1 MNRTATSF
9 ILLAITTVVLGVANI
24 MCGAVSI
31 PANAVIDI
39 LTGSGCDNRAWEY
52 IIIESRL
59 PQMITAFLSGAAL
72 SVSGLLLQTAFA
84 NPLAGP
90 SILGI
95 SSGAGL
101 GVAIVMMLTGGV
113 LSFAGTQW
121 AGIAA
126 TTISAMIGAFAVM
139 LIILAIAVKVRNKI
153 TLLIAGLMVGYLVS
167 SIVSILSSVSNS
179 EGIQNYVMWGFG
191 SFGGVTLNL
200 LPIYAILLA
209 LGLFIAILLI
219 KPLNALLLGTNYAS
233 NLGIDIRRIRIWLLA
248 DTGFLAA
255 IITSFCGPISFI
267 DVVVPHI
274 SRMMIRTDNHIK
286 LVPCTM
292 LTGGAIALLCNLLT
306 VLPTNGITIPLNAIT
321 PVIGAPV
328 IIYLL
333 IRK

>member
-9 ILLAITTVVLGVANI
+9 ILLSVITVILGVANV

-31 PANAVIDI
+31 PAGAIWDI
-39 LTGSGCDNRAWEY
+39 IAGNGCDNRAWEY
-52 IIIESRL
+52 IIVESRL
-59 PQMITAFLSGAAL
+59 PQVITAFLSGAAL

-101 GVAIVMMLTGGV
+101 GVALVMMLTGGV

-126 TTISAMIGAFAVM
+126 TTISALIGAFAVM
-139 LIILAIAVKVRNKI
+139 LVVLAIAVRVRNKI

-167 SIVSILSSVSNS
+167 SVVSILSSLSNS

-191 SFGGVTLNL
+191 SFGGVTLKL
-200 LPIYAILLA
+200 LPIYASL
-209 LGLFIAILLI
+209 LGLGLLFAVLLI
-219 KPLNALLLGTNYAS
+219 KPLNALLLGNNYAE
-233 NLGIDIRRIRIWLLA
+233 NLGVNIRRIRMCLLA
-248 DTGFLAA
+248 DTGLLAA
-255 IITSFCGPISFI
+255 VITSFCGPISFI

-274 SRMMIRTDNHIK
+274 SRMIIRTDNHIK

-292 LTGGAIALLCNLLT
+292 LTGGATALFCNLMT
-306 VLPTNGITIPLNAIT
+306 ILPSSGVTIPLNAIT
-321 PVIGAPV
+321 PIIGAPV

-333 IRK
+333 LRK

>member
-1 MNRTATSF
+1 MNRTASSF
-9 ILLAITTVVLGVANI
+9 LFLTVITVVLGVANI
-24 MCGAVSI
+24 LCGAVSI
-31 PANAVIDI
+31 PFGVVMDI
-39 LTGSGCDNRAWEY
+39 ILGNGCDNRAWEY

-59 PQMITAFLSGAAL
+59 PQTITAFISGAAL

-84 NPLAGP
+84 NPLSGP

-167 SIVSILSSVSNS
+167 SVVSILSSISNA
-179 EGIQNYVMWGFG
+179 EGIQNFVMWGFG
-191 SFGGVTLNL
+191 SFAGVTLKL
-200 LPIYAILLA
+200 LPIYAGLLI
-209 LGLFIAILLI
+209 LGLIFAILLI
-219 KPLNALLLGTNYAS
+219 KPLNALLLGNNYAE
-233 NLGIDIRRIRIWLLA
+233 NLGVNIKRIRMYLLA
-248 DTGFLAA
+248 NTGFLAA
-255 IITSFCGPISFI
+255 VITSFCGPISFI

-274 SRMMIRTDNHIK
+274 SRMMIRTDNHLK

-292 LTGGAIALLCNLLT
+292 LTGGAIALFCNLMT
-306 VLPTNGITIPLNAIT
+306 VIPSNGATIPLNAIT
-321 PVIGAPV
+321 PIIGAPV

>member
-1 MNRTATSF
+1 MNRTVTSF
-9 ILLAITTVVLGVANI
+9 ILLVIATIILAVANI

-31 PANAVIDI
+31 PVNAVFDI
-39 LTGSGCDNRAWEY
+39 LFGDGCDNRAWEY

-59 PQMITAFLSGAAL
+59 PQMITAFISGAAL

-95 SSGAGL
+95 NSGAGL

-113 LSFAGTQW
+113 LSFAGTQM

-126 TTISAMIGAFAVM
+126 TTLSAMIGAFAVM
-139 LIILAIAVKVRNKI
+139 FVILAIAVKVRNKI

-167 SIVSILSSVSNS
+167 SVVSILSSISNS
-179 EGIQNYVMWGFG
+179 EGIQNFVMWGFG
-191 SFGGVTLNL
+191 SFGGVTLKL
-200 LPIYAILLA
+200 LPLYASLLTI
-209 LGLFIAILLI
+209 GLLCAILLI
-219 KPLNALLLGTNYAS
+219 KPLNALLLGNNYAE
-233 NLGIDIRRIRIWLLA
+233 NLGVNIRRIRMYLLA
-248 DTGFLAA
+248 NTGLLAA
-255 IITSFCGPISFI
+255 VITSFCGPISFI

-274 SRMMIRTDNHIK
+274 ARMIIRTDNHIK

-292 LTGGAIALLCNLLT
+292 LTGGVIALFCNLMT
-306 VLPTNGITIPLNAIT
+306 IIPTNGVTIPLNAIT
-321 PVIGAPV
+321 PIIGAPV